1 MNPSQQ
7 TAGSLGVL
15 KWVSGPGTDRS
26 LLLQRMST
34 LGLIYREGKKKREED
49 QPCGEVSVST

>member
-15 KWVSGPGTDRS
+15 KWVSGPGTDRQIALATKNEHS
-26 LLLQRMST
+26 RIDLQGR
-34 LGLIYREGKKKREED
+34 KEE
-49 QPCGEVSVST
+49 T